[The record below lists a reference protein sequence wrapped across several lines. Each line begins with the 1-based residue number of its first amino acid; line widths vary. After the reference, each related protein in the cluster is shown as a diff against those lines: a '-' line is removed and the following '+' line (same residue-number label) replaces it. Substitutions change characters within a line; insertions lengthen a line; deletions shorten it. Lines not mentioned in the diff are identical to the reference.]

1 MVLYLWKNW
10 IPFTLGYNA
19 NSGWNNGPTT
29 NLNALHPMML
39 CAKFGCYWPN
49 GSKDENVKS
58 LQVDRQT
65 TGNKKK
71 ITWALAQVS

>member
-1 MVLYLWKNW
+1 
-10 IPFTLGYNA
+10 
-19 NSGWNNGPTT
+19 
-29 NLNALHPMML
+29 MML

-71 ITWALAQVS
+71 NHLSFSSGELPKINSRLNGR